1 LSTALVEILSP
12 EDIVHRRTR
21 SLMATTA
28 VALVLALAL
37 AACGSSSK
45 PGASPGT
52 TTATG
57 GSTGGSSSGS
67 TTLRL
72 GYFPNVTHAPA
83 IIGAQSGSFAAKLGS
98 NVTLELKTFN
108 SGTEATTALLAGS
121 IDASFVGP
129 NPAINAYQKTNGGI
143 RVVAGTASGGA
154 DLVVKPSITGAADLK
169 GKKIATPQLGNT
181 QDVALRYWLN
191 QNGLHETKD
200 GGDVTIVPED
210 NSTTL
215 TAFKSGAIDG
225 AWVPEPYAS
234 RLVAE
239 GGGKIL
245 VNEASLWPNGQFVT
259 TLLMVK
265 KSFLDAHSDVI
276 KNLIGGLS
284 DAIDLIK
291 SDPTKAQTEVNDGL
305 KALSGKALKPGIL
318 ASAFKNVTFTLD
330 PIKSSLQTDA
340 DRGKSL
346 GFLKSSDLGQ
356 IFDLSLLN
364 QVLQAAGKPAISS

>member
-1 LSTALVEILSP
+1 LSTGLVEILSP
-12 EDIVHRRTR
+12 EETVHRRTR
-21 SLMATTA
+21 SLMATVA
-28 VALVLALAL
+28 VTLSLALAL

-45 PGASPGT
+45 SAT
-52 TTATG
+52 DTAGSGSSAG
-57 GSTGGSSSGS
+57 GSSGS

-83 IIGAQSGSFAAKLGS
+83 IIGAQSGSFAAKLGP
-98 NVTLELKTFN
+98 NVKLELKTFN
-108 SGTEATTALLAGS
+108 SGTEATTALLAGA

-129 NPAINAYQKTNGGI
+129 NPAINGYQKTDGGTRI
-143 RVVAGTASGGA
+143 VAGTASGGA
-154 DLVVKPSITGAADLK
+154 DLVVKSSINSAADLK

-181 QDVALRYWLN
+181 QDVALRYWLI
-191 QNGLHETKD
+191 QKGLHETKD

-210 NSTTL
+210 NSVTL
-215 TAFKSGAIDG
+215 TAFESGAIDG

-234 RLVAE
+234 RLVSE
-239 GGGKIL
+239 GGGKVL
-245 VNEASLWPNGQFVT
+245 VDEATLWPKGQFVT
-259 TLLMVK
+259 TLLEVE
-265 KSFLDAHSDVI
+265 KSFLDAHKDVV
-276 KNLIGGLS
+276 KNLIRALS

-305 KALSGKALKPGIL
+305 KALSGKSLKPDIL
-318 ASAFKNVTFTLD
+318 ASSFTHVSFTLD
-330 PIKSSLQTDA
+330 PVKSSLQTDA

-364 QVLQAAGKPAISS
+364 EVLQDAGKPAIN

>member
-1 LSTALVEILSP
+1 
-12 EDIVHRRTR
+12 VHRRTR

-28 VALVLALAL
+28 VTLALALAL

-45 PGASPGT
+45 PGAT
-52 TTATG
+52 AATG

-83 IIGAQSGSFAAKLGS
+83 IIGAQSGSFAAKLGP
-98 NVTLELKTFN
+98 NVKLELKTFN
-108 SGTEATTALLAGS
+108 SGTEATTALLAGA

-129 NPAINAYQKTNGGI
+129 NPAINGYQKTGGGVRI
-143 RVVAGTASGGA
+143 IAGTAS
-154 DLVVKPSITGAADLK
+154 VVKPSLTSAADLK

-215 TAFKSGAIDG
+215 TAFESGAIDG

-259 TLLMVK
+259 TLLEVK
-265 KSFLDAHSDVI
+265 KSYLDAHRDVM
-276 KNLIGGLS
+276 KNLVSALS

-291 SDPTKAQTEVNDGL
+291 SDPSKAQTETNDGL
-305 KALSGKALKPGIL
+305 KALSGKALKPDIL

-364 QVLQAAGKPAISS
+364 EVLQAAGKPAISS

>member
-1 LSTALVEILSP
+1 
-12 EDIVHRRTR
+12 VHHRTR
-21 SLMATTA
+21 PLIASAA
-28 VALVLALAL
+28 IAIALSLAL

-45 PGASPGT
+45 PAATSGATSPG
-52 TTATG
+52 G
-57 GSTGGSSSGS
+57 SSGS

-83 IIGAQSGSFAAKLGS
+83 IIGAQSGSFATKLGS
-98 NVTLELKTFN
+98 NVKLDLKTFN
-108 SGTEATTALLAGS
+108 SGTEATTALLAGA

-143 RVVAGTASGGA
+143 RIVAGTASGGA
-154 DLVVKPSITGAADLK
+154 DLVVKPSINSAADLK

-181 QDVALRYWLN
+181 QDVALRSWLN
-191 QNGLHETKD
+191 TKGLKETKD

-210 NSTTL
+210 NPTTL
-215 TAFKSGAIDG
+215 TAFESGAIDG

-234 RLVAE
+234 RLVTD

-245 VNEASLWPNGQFVT
+245 VDEATLWPQGQFVT

-265 KSFLDAHSDVI
+265 KSFLDAHPDVV

-291 SDPTKAQTEVNDGL
+291 SNPAEAQKQVNDGIDKL
-305 KALSGKALKPGIL
+305 TGKPLKPAII
-318 ASAFKNVTFTLD
+318 ASAFSHVSFTLD
-330 PIKSSLQTDA
+330 PIATSLQKNA
-340 DRGKSL
+340 DNAKAL

-356 IFDLSLLN
+356 IFDLTQLN
-364 QVLQAAGKPAISS
+364 SVLQAEGKPAISS

>member
-1 LSTALVEILSP
+1 MQ
-12 EDIVHRRTR
+12 HRTR
-21 SLMATTA
+21 PLIASLAIA
-28 VALVLALAL
+28 VVLSIAL

-45 PGASPGT
+45 AASSPD
-52 TTATG
+52 TTASG
-57 GSTGGSSSGS
+57 GSTTASTSGGSSSGGS

-83 IIGAQSGSFAAKLGS
+83 IIGAQTGSFAAKLGP
-98 NVTLELKTFN
+98 NVKLVLKTFN
-108 SGTEATTALLAGS
+108 SGTEATTALLAGA

-143 RVVAGTASGGA
+143 RIVAGTASGGA
-154 DLVVKPSITGAADLK
+154 DLVVKTSINSAADLK

-191 QNGLHETKD
+191 TNGLHETKD

-210 NSTTL
+210 NSVTL
-215 TAFKSGAIDG
+215 TAFESGAIDG

-259 TLLMVK
+259 TLLEVK
-265 KSFLDAHSDVI
+265 KSYLDDHGDVI
-276 KNLIGGLS
+276 KNLISGLS

-305 KALSGKALKPGIL
+305 KALSGKALKPAIL
-318 ASAFKNVTFTLD
+318 ASSFTHVTFTLD

-356 IFDLSLLN
+356 IFDLTQLN
-364 QVLQAAGKPAISS
+364 AVLQAAGKPAIAS